1 MIMKKIITLLAII
14 TLSMTACADRHQTV
28 AYSEIPVQAQAF
40 IEKYFKSSDV
50 AYIERELENL
60 HFEYNVYMKNGAEI
74 EFDHQ
79 GNLKSIDCRVSAIP
93 EGIVPEVIAHYVAL
107 HYPNHS
113 IVEYVIGYRRITI
126 ELATGLELIFDL
138 EGNFLGIDD

>member
-1 MIMKKIITLLAII
+1 
-14 TLSMTACADRHQTV
+14 
-28 AYSEIPVQAQAF
+28 
-40 IEKYFKSSDV
+40 
-50 AYIERELENL
+50 
-60 HFEYNVYMKNGAEI
+60 MKNGAEI

-93 EGIVPEVIAHYVAL
+93 EGVVPEVIAHYVAL